1 HNAQSPL
8 LTATP
13 VNLVIT
19 ATGIILVLLLGH
31 MEISRFSIK
40 WQYICHQLSVAL
52 SANLGR
58 VTLGS
63 SMSI

>member
-1 HNAQSPL
+1 MLIYNSHNAQSPL

-19 ATGIILVLLLGH
+19 ATGIILVLLLG
-31 MEISRFSIK
+31 
-40 WQYICHQLSVAL
+40 LSVAL